1 MMLSFVIYFF
11 LARPFVWWANPA
23 TMMAMK
29 LDPIELRV
37 LGSLLE
43 KCLATPDQYP
53 LTLNSLVLACNQKT
67 SREPVTDYDE
77 ATVQQALDEL
87 REKKLV
93 VQHVGG
99 RAPKFAQSLSLMADI
114 TPQQLAVLAVL
125 MLRGPQTVGEL
136 RQRCERMAEFSD
148 LTQVQAALDA
158 LAARQPALAA
168 PLPKRPGEKEARYTQ
183 LYNTEFAPSAPTSTN
198 VESDMPKSTTQQ
210 RLDALETE
218 LAELKAQF
226 AAFRKQFE

>member
-1 MMLSFVIYFF
+1 
-11 LARPFVWWANPA
+11 
-23 TMMAMK
+23 MK
-29 LDPIELRV
+29 LDAIELRV

-67 SREPVTDYDE
+67 SREPVTDYPE

-136 RQRCERMAEFSD
+136 RQRCERMAQFDD
-148 LTQVQAALDA
+148 LAQVQAALDA
-158 LAARQPALAA
+158 LTARHPALAA
-168 PLPKRPGEKEARYTQ
+168 PLPKRPGEKEVRYTQ
-183 LYNTEFAPSAPTSTN
+183 LYNTEFVPAQTSAVI
-198 VESDMPKSTTQQ
+198 VESEMPKSATQQ
-210 RLDALETE
+210 RLDALEAE
-218 LAELKAQF
+218 LADLKAEF

>member
-1 MMLSFVIYFF
+1 
-11 LARPFVWWANPA
+11 
-23 TMMAMK
+23 MK
-29 LDPIELRV
+29 LDTIELRV

-67 SREPVTDYDE
+67 SREPVTDYLE

-99 RAPKFAQSLSLMADI
+99 RAPKFAQSLSLMADT

-136 RQRCERMAEFSD
+136 RQRCDRMAPFTD
-148 LTQVQAALDA
+148 LAQVQSALDA
-158 LAARQPALAA
+158 LTTRQPALAA
-168 PLPKRPGEKEARYTQ
+168 ALPKRPGEKEVRYTQ
-183 LYNTEFAPSAPTSTN
+183 LYNTEFVPTQPTTA
-198 VESDMPKSTTQQ
+198 VESDMPKSATQQ
-210 RLDALETE
+210 RLDALEAE
-218 LAELKAQF
+218 LADLKAQF

>member
-1 MMLSFVIYFF
+1 
-11 LARPFVWWANPA
+11 
-23 TMMAMK
+23 MK
-29 LDPIELRV
+29 LDQIELRV

-53 LTLNSLVLACNQKT
+53 LSLNSLTLACNQKT
-67 SREPVTDYDE
+67 SREPVTEYSE
-77 ATVQQALDEL
+77 SMVEQALEEL

-99 RAPKFAQSLSLMADI
+99 RAKKYAQSLSLMADV

-136 RQRCERMAEFSD
+136 RQRCERMADFAD
-148 LTQVQAALDA
+148 LAQVQAALDA

-168 PLPKRPGEKEARYTQ
+168 PLSKRPGEKEVRYTQ
-183 LYNTEFAPSAPTSTN
+183 LYNAEFAGSPTTATT
-198 VESDMPKSTTQQ
+198 VESEMPKSATHQ
-210 RLDALETE
+210 RLDTLEAE
-218 LAELKAQF
+218 LADLKAQF

>member
-1 MMLSFVIYFF
+1 
-11 LARPFVWWANPA
+11 
-23 TMMAMK
+23 MK
-29 LDPIELRV
+29 LDQIELRV

-53 LTLNSLVLACNQKT
+53 LSLNSLTLACNQKT
-67 SREPVTDYDE
+67 SREPVTEYSE
-77 ATVQQALDEL
+77 SMVEQALEEL

-99 RAPKFAQSLSLMADI
+99 RAKKYAQSLSLMADI

-136 RQRCERMAEFSD
+136 RQRCERMADFAD
-148 LTQVQAALDA
+148 LAQVQAALDA
-158 LAARQPALAA
+158 LAARQPALTA
-168 PLPKRPGEKEARYTQ
+168 PLSKRPGEKEVRYTQ
-183 LYNTEFAPSAPTSTN
+183 LYNTEFAGSPTTATM
-198 VESDMPKSTTQQ
+198 VESEMPKSATQQ
-210 RLDALETE
+210 RLDALEAE
-218 LAELKAQF
+218 LADLKAQF

>member
-1 MMLSFVIYFF
+1 
-11 LARPFVWWANPA
+11 
-23 TMMAMK
+23 MK
-29 LDPIELRV
+29 LDQIELRV

-53 LTLNSLVLACNQKT
+53 LSLNSLTLACNQKT
-67 SREPVTDYDE
+67 SREPVTEYSE
-77 ATVQQALDEL
+77 SMVEQALEEL

-99 RAPKFAQSLSLMADI
+99 RAKKYAQSLSLMADV

-136 RQRCERMAEFSD
+136 RQRCERMADFAD
-148 LTQVQAALDA
+148 LAQVQAALDA
-158 LAARQPALAA
+158 LAARHPALAA
-168 PLPKRPGEKEARYTQ
+168 PLSKRPGEKEVRYTQ
-183 LYNTEFAPSAPTSTN
+183 LYNTEFAGSPTTATT
-198 VESDMPKSTTQQ
+198 VESEMPKSATQQ
-210 RLDALETE
+210 RLDALEAE
-218 LAELKAQF
+218 LADLKAQF

>member
-1 MMLSFVIYFF
+1 MIV
-11 LARPFVWWANPA
+11 
-23 TMMAMK
+23 MK
-29 LDPIELRV
+29 LDAIELRV

-53 LTLNSLVLACNQKT
+53 LTLNTLVLACNQKT

-93 VQHVGG
+93 VQHIGG
-99 RAPKFAQSLSLMADI
+99 RATKFAQSLSLMADI
-114 TPQQLAVLAVL
+114 TQQQLAVLAVL

-136 RQRCERMAEFSD
+136 RQRSDRMAEFAD
-148 LTQVQAALDA
+148 LAQVQSALDA
-158 LAARQPALAA
+158 LATRQTALAA
-168 PLPKRPGEKEARYTQ
+168 PLPKRPGEKEVRYTQ
-183 LYNTEFAPSAPTSTN
+183 LYNTEFVPSSTPAAL
-198 VESDMPKSTTQQ
+198 ESEMPKSATQQ
-210 RLDALETE
+210 RLEALEAE
-218 LAELKAQF
+218 LADLKAQF

>member
-1 MMLSFVIYFF
+1 MNDCSYD
-11 LARPFVWWANPA
+11 
-23 TMMAMK
+23 TCMK

-67 SREPVTDYDE
+67 SREPVTDYNE

-99 RAPKFAQSLSLMADI
+99 RAPKFAQSLSLMADT
-114 TPQQLAVLAVL
+114 TPQQLATLAVL
-125 MLRGPQTVGEL
+125 MLRGAQTVGEL
-136 RQRCERMAEFSD
+136 RQRCERMAEFAD
-148 LTQVQAALDA
+148 LAQVQTALDA
-158 LAARQPALAA
+158 LTARQPALAA
-168 PLPKRPGEKEARYTQ
+168 ALPKRPGEKEVRYTQ
-183 LYNTEFAPSAPTSTN
+183 LYNTDVALTHSANSI
-198 VESDMPKSTTQQ
+198 ESEMPKSTTQQ
-210 RLDALETE
+210 RLDTLEAE
-218 LAELKAQF
+218 LADLKAQF